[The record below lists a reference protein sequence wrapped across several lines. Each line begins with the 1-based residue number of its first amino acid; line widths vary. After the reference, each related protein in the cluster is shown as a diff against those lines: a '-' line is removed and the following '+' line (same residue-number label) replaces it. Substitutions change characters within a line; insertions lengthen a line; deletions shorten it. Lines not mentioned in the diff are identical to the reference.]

1 MCQGQGELRQRETG
15 ELGVGGGAGV
25 RRGEPRDGLSG
36 ELLSWGWCD
45 HIRVKTFTVSAV

>member
-1 MCQGQGELRQRETG
+1 MSGAGRAEAEGDRG
-15 ELGVGGGAGV
+15 AGGWGGAGV